1 MSNTNSLYILIMVRG
16 PIRYGTWYSAAIL
29 RCIYYA
35 EGFAL
40 QCFSL
45 YVVAIGCTV
54 AYLFVIADLC
64 YNCIALEDKKEVL
77 LVETLSLQQL
87 VEKLLLQKF
96 EECVTKLKST
106 AAALNWKPIGVHL
119 GMDLTECDE
128 IEQGAGGNT
137 EEAFQQMMMKWRTKK
152 ATYAALIK
160 TLEKEKLNTG
170 VPIVMEYQEQEQE
183 YPRQDSPPAPVS
195 GLSDV
200 QYISI
205 SDSEYE

>member
-29 RCIYYA
+29 LCIYYA

-45 YVVAIGCTV
+45 YVGCTV
-54 AYLFVIADLC
+54 AYLFVTADLC
-64 YNCIALEDKKEVL
+64 YDCMALEDKKEVL

-119 GMDLTECDE
+119 GMECDE

-152 ATYAALIK
+152 GRNATYAALIK
-160 TLEKEKLNTG
+160 ALEAEKLNA
-170 VPIVMEYQEQEQE
+170 VASIVMEYQEQEQE
-183 YPRQDSPPAPVS
+183 YPRQDSPSAPVS
-195 GLSDV
+195 GLK
-200 QYISI
+200 YISI

>member
-1 MSNTNSLYILIMVRG
+1 MFCDACNFQHACTYI
-16 PIRYGTWYSAAIL
+16 IRTTAIL
-29 RCIYYA
+29 GA
-35 EGFAL
+35 A
-40 QCFSL
+40 S
-45 YVVAIGCTV
+45 
-54 AYLFVIADLC
+54 
-64 YNCIALEDKKEVL
+64 
-77 LVETLSLQQL
+77 
-87 VEKLLLQKF
+87 QKF

-152 ATYAALIK
+152 GRNATYAALIK
-160 TLEKEKLNTG
+160 ALEAEKLNTV

-183 YPRQDSPPAPVS
+183 YPRQDSPPALVL

-200 QYISI
+200 QYISKTE
-205 SDSEYE
+205 SEYE